1 MTEVRGPDPPGPASE
16 RAAGLDLED
25 RRELAY
31 RADRELARRGGAGSF
46 VFSGIAVLLIVQ
58 SRMDGARSLVLYLV
72 AAASL
77 TFGAIRAHL
86 AHAFERLTAADPAD
100 WRRKWSAC
108 TLGLALA
115 WGILAGNTIGTLG
128 LRWSSLLVILSVAGI
143 SAGALTHMV
152 PHQGLFRQFLAVLLG
167 PTILGFLLPGPGASW
182 SIGLTFVAY
191 AAYLVV
197 EGAQLHGQFQ
207 LAQNSHWLLEKRT
220 RELEGARE
228 AAEAQAQQLREQADL
243 LAIARDVAVE
253 STRFKSEFLANM
265 SHEIRTPMNGVI
277 GMTGL
282 LFDTPL
288 SPEQHETASTI
299 RQSAESLLSVI
310 NDILDFSK
318 IEAGKLAIEIVD
330 FELDQV
336 FDDVLDLLGGRCREK
351 GLEVFVDLPPE
362 TPTRLRGDPG
372 RLRQILVNLLGNAI
386 KFTEHG
392 EVGVLAACLT
402 ESETNAVLR
411 VGVKDTGIGIP
422 VERQAA
428 VFESFTQADG
438 STTRRYGGTGLGLTI
453 TRQLVELMGGR
464 IWLESEPG
472 KGSTFWF
479 ELTFDKAAASASES
493 RTLPF
498 ELWGRRVLAI
508 DDNATSC
515 SIVEK
520 HLKAWGLRIESVASG
535 EAGLARLMT
544 EADTDPFAAVL
555 LDLQIPDMDGLD
567 IAKIIRGNPG
577 MEQLPLV
584 LLTVAS
590 VRDRVQEFRTA
601 GFAAWL
607 RKPVRPMQL
616 FDALLGV
623 LQSASSVPVNSKRY
637 ADPAPEEP
645 ELPALPPL
653 RVLVAEDNVVNQKV
667 ALRILSKLGVKAD
680 AVANGLEALEA
691 LERVPY
697 DIVLMDVQMPEM
709 DGFEATTELRRRE
722 SASGTHR
729 HTAVI
734 AMTAHAMTGDRERCL
749 AAGMD
754 DYLTKP
760 IRPEPLAVALL
771 CWSVGR
777 TEQTVTAPAPVDEQ
791 ADFDHAQYAQA
802 SCGDEGFGRE
812 LIGEFLLSAHE
823 LVRQA
828 HQADDAGDFH
838 ALGAAT
844 HALAGGCSMIG
855 ARRLATTCLE
865 VMRCAEAGDPAATRS
880 AMEQVNRDFEMLQ
893 DTFEELSM
901 KRAA

>member
-1 MTEVRGPDPPGPASE
+1 VTEVGGREPPGPAQDPD
-16 RAAGLDLED
+16 AGLDRED

-46 VFSGIAVLLIVQ
+46 AYSGIAVLLIVQ
-58 SRMDGARSLVLYLV
+58 SRMDGSRSVVLYLV

-86 AHAFERLTAADPAD
+86 AHAFERLNASDPED

-115 WGILAGNTIGTLG
+115 WGILAGNTIGTFG
-128 LRWSSLLVILSVAGI
+128 LRWSSLLVILSVAGV
-143 SAGALTHMV
+143 SAGALISMV
-152 PHQGLFRQFLAVLLG
+152 PNQGLFRQFLGLLFG
-167 PTILGFLLPGPGASW
+167 PTIIGFLLPGPGASW
-182 SIGLTFVAY
+182 SIGLTFLAY
-191 AAYLVV
+191 GAYLVV
-197 EGAQLHGQFQ
+197 EGAQLNGQFHQ
-207 LAQNSHWLLEKRT
+207 AQNSHWLLEKRT
-220 RELEGARE
+220 LELDGARA
-228 AAEAQAQQLREQADL
+228 AAEAQSQQLREQAEQ
-243 LAIARDVAVE
+243 LAVARDIAVE

-282 LFDTPL
+282 LFDTEL
-288 SPEQHETASTI
+288 TPEQRETASTI
-299 RQSAESLLSVI
+299 RNSAESLLSVI

-318 IEAGKLAIEIVD
+318 IEAGKLSIEVVD

-336 FDDVLDLLGGRCREK
+336 FDDVLDLLGTRCREK
-351 GLEVFVDLPPE
+351 ALEVFIDLPPE

-386 KFTEHG
+386 KFTEQG
-392 EVGVLAACLT
+392 EVGVLASCVT
-402 ESETNAVLR
+402 ESDTKAVVR

-464 IWLESEPG
+464 IWLESAPG

-479 ELTFDKAAASASES
+479 ELTFDKHAAPANKSK
-493 RTLPF
+493 TLPF
-498 ELWGRRVLAI
+498 DLWGRRVLAI

-520 HLKAWGLRIESVASG
+520 HLKAWGLRIESVPSG
-535 EAGLARLMT
+535 EAGLARLKA
-544 EADTDPFAAVL
+544 EADVDPFAAVL

-567 IAKIIRGNPG
+567 IASVIRGTPG
-577 MEQLPLV
+577 MEHLPLV
-584 LLTVAS
+584 LLTVSS
-590 VRDRVQEFRTA
+590 VRDRAQEFRKA
-601 GFAAWL
+601 GFVAWL
-607 RKPVRPMQL
+607 TKPVRPAQL
-616 FDALLGV
+616 FDTLLGV
-623 LQSASSVPVNSKRY
+623 LQGAGQVAGGSKRY
-637 ADPAPEEP
+637 ADPVSTEL

-653 RVLVAEDNVVNQKV
+653 RVLVAEDNAVNQKV
-667 ALRILSKLGVKAD
+667 ALRILAKLGAKAD

-697 DIVLMDVQMPEM
+697 DVVLMDVQMPEM
-709 DGFEATTELRRRE
+709 DGFEASMELRRRE
-722 SASGTHR
+722 SGTGR
-729 HTAVI
+729 HTPVI
-734 AMTAHAMTGDRERCL
+734 AMTAHAMSGDRERCL

-777 TEQTVTAPAPVDEQ
+777 TEKSETAPTPPDEH
-791 ADFDHAQYAQA
+791 ADFDHAQFAQA
-802 SCGDEGFGRE
+802 SGGDEAFGQE

-823 LVRQA
+823 LLRQT
-828 HQADDAGDFH
+828 HQAAAEGESH

-855 ARRLATTCLE
+855 ARRLATICLE
-865 VMRCAEAGDPAATRS
+865 VMRCAEAGDLAAARL
-880 AMEQVNRDFEMLQ
+880 AMEQVDRDFKALQ
-893 DTFEELSM
+893 DTLEELSM